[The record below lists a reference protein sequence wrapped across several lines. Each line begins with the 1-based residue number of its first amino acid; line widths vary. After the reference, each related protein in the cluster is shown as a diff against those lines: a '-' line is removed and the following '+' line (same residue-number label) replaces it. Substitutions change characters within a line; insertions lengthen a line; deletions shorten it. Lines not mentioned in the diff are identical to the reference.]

1 MKRPNKVFCLFEQ
14 SGTFKNAFKR
24 MGIDAEDYDIKNE
37 YGETDH
43 QIDLFEEI
51 EMAAKPIS
59 INGKT
64 THDATIFDSIT
75 PEDLIMAFFP
85 CIYFAENNQMQ
96 FCGVGFNQ
104 KNLNQLEKLA
114 LIIQRNGERARFYE
128 KLLQLFYI
136 AEERHL
142 RLIVENPYSV
152 NHYLHLNFPYKPA
165 LIDRDRYLR
174 GDKFTKPTQYFFV
187 NCEPTILQTIA
198 PPRCRRK
205 TINSLTGNHTGD
217 GCCNKER
224 SEITP
229 EYATNFINDCILGVK
244 TNKTDLTLF

>member
-1 MKRPNKVFCLFEQ
+1 
-14 SGTFKNAFKR
+14 

-51 EMAAKPIS
+51 ERAVKPIS

-104 KNLNQLEKLA
+104 KNLTQLEKLA
-114 LIIQRNGERARFYE
+114 LIIQRNGIY
-128 KLLQLFYI
+128 
-136 AEERHL
+136 
-142 RLIVENPYSV
+142 
-152 NHYLHLNFPYKPA
+152 
-165 LIDRDRYLR
+165 D
-174 GDKFTKPTQYFFV
+174 
-187 NCEPTILQTIA
+187 
-198 PPRCRRK
+198 
-205 TINSLTGNHTGD
+205 
-217 GCCNKER
+217 
-224 SEITP
+224 
-229 EYATNFINDCILGVK
+229 
-244 TNKTDLTLF
+244 

>member
-1 MKRPNKVFCLFEQ
+1 MERPNKVFCLFEQ
-14 SGTFKNAFKR
+14 SGTFKNAFKGI
-24 MGIDAEDYDIKNE
+24 GIDAEDYDIKNE

-51 EMAAKPIS
+51 ERAVKPIS
-59 INGKT
+59 INGKP

-85 CIYFAENNQMQ
+85 CIYFAENNQLF
-96 FCGVGFNQ
+96 FCGNSINH
-104 KNLNQLEKLA
+104 KNYSQLNKIA
-114 LIIQRNGERARFYE
+114 AIIHRNGERARFYE

-187 NCEPTILQTIA
+187 NCEPTTLQTIS
-198 PPRCRRK
+198 PRNGGRK
-205 TINSLTGNHTGD
+205 SVWGLTGHIGEKCD
-217 GCCNKER
+217 KER
-224 SEITP
+224 SEIMP

-244 TNKTDLTLF
+244 TTKTELTLF

>member
-1 MKRPNKVFCLFEQ
+1 
-14 SGTFKNAFKR
+14 

-51 EMAAKPIS
+51 ERGAVKPIS

-75 PEDLIMAFFP
+75 SEDLIMAFFP

-136 AEERHL
+136 AEERL
-142 RLIVENPYSV
+142 DYNAVREIFTQDPRINPSHTFVYPDTPYWDS
-152 NHYLHLNFPYKPA
+152 HCLNKDVA
-165 LIDRDRYLR
+165 
-174 GDKFTKPTQYFFV
+174 
-187 NCEPTILQTIA
+187 TIA
-198 PPRCRRK
+198 DNPKAYLLRQI
-205 TINSLTGNHTGD
+205 INFNNQCKKS
-217 GCCNKER
+217 
-224 SEITP
+224 SQS
-229 EYATNFINDCILGVK
+229 
-244 TNKTDLTLF
+244 

>member
-1 MKRPNKVFCLFEQ
+1 
-14 SGTFKNAFKR
+14 

-51 EMAAKPIS
+51 GRAVKPIS

-198 PPRCRRK
+198 PPDADAK
-205 TINSLTGNHTGD
+205 LLIH
-217 GCCNKER
+217 
-224 SEITP
+224 
-229 EYATNFINDCILGVK
+229 
-244 TNKTDLTLF
+244 